1 MADPAGRS
9 IAPDGNA
16 AQTSDSFGPASQ
28 AVEALARRDRLVTA
42 AALTLITLLAW
53 AYLLAGAGMDMDMGD
68 MDMNMVMPMD
78 WTVGYALIMFLM
90 WWIMM
95 IAMMLP
101 SAAPMI
107 LLFALVN
114 RRSRSRG
121 AAYVPTAVFASGYLI
136 AWGGFS
142 FAATGLQWWLE
153 QSGWLTMAMASAHP
167 WLGGVLLIAAGIYQ
181 LSPLKHACL
190 RHCRGPV
197 EFITRHWRPGAGGAL
212 RMGLEHGAFCVG
224 CCWVVMGLL
233 FYGGVMNLYWIVGLA
248 VLVLLEKVL
257 PQGHRFG
264 ALSGLGFLLW
274 GLFLLI

>member
-1 MADPAGRS
+1 MADHAHRL
-9 IAPDGNA
+9 A
-16 AQTSDSFGPASQ
+16 ADVDVAATSEGFGPTSR
-28 AVEALARRDRLVTA
+28 AVEALARRERLVTA

-68 MDMNMVMPMD
+68 MDMVMPMD

-121 AAYVPTAVFASGYLI
+121 ASYVPTAVFASGYLV

-142 FAATGLQWWLE
+142 LAATVLQWWLE
-153 QSGWLTMAMASAHP
+153 QSGWLTMAMASANP

-181 LSPLKHACL
+181 LTPLKHACL

-197 EFITRHWRPGAGGAL
+197 EFITRHWRPGPKGAL

-248 VLVLLEKVL
+248 ALVLLEKVL
-257 PQGHRFG
+257 PRGHGFG

-274 GLFLLI
+274 GLLALI